1 MSIELLV
8 QALGGL
14 TGLGI
19 AYVMYYFVNQRDLR
33 IEEEIKEKNKLELEL
48 FRKQKL
54 RELSNK

>member
-8 QALGGL
+8 QILGGL

-19 AYVMYYFVNQRDLR
+19 AYIMYYFVNQRDLI

>member
-19 AYVMYYFVNQRDLR
+19 AYIMYYFVNQRDLR

>member
-8 QALGGL
+8 QILGGL

-19 AYVMYYFVNQRDLR
+19 AYIMYYFVNQRDLR

>member
-8 QALGGL
+8 QILGGV

-19 AYVMYYFVNQRDLR
+19 SYVMYYFVNQRDLR
-33 IEEEIKEKNKLELEL
+33 IEEEIKEKNKLELES

>member
-8 QALGGL
+8 QILGGL

>member
-1 MSIELLV
+1 MTIKLLV
-8 QALGGL
+8 QILGGL

>member
-33 IEEEIKEKNKLELEL
+33 IEEEIKEKNDL
-48 FRKQKL
+48 
-54 RELSNK
+54 

>member
-8 QALGGL
+8 QILGGV

-19 AYVMYYFVNQRDLR
+19 SYVMYYFVNQRDLR
-33 IEEEIKEKNKLELEL
+33 IDEEIKEKNKLELESL
-48 FRKQKL
+48 RKQKL